1 VSRRK
6 DESARRSPRPRRQ
19 QPSDPGNAPPGFV
32 RLIDPAVRDLEDL
45 ARHNPQALRWSLKKM
60 LLLERDPYAGEELHG
75 DLIGWRK
82 LVVGNRDWRI
92 IWRATTDDTGA
103 IVVDIAEVW
112 AVGARSDAAV
122 YREMAERVASLPKNP
137 PTLALAEVIE
147 RLGRAATAIQG
158 AREIPAEP
166 VPDWLLTRLV
176 HTAGL
181 NRADVEHMTL
191 EEAVDAWTAWST
203 SGTS

>member
-1 VSRRK
+1 
-6 DESARRSPRPRRQ
+6 
-19 QPSDPGNAPPGFV
+19 
-32 RLIDPAVRDLEDL
+32 
-45 ARHNPQALRWSLKKM
+45 M

-92 IWRATTDDTGA
+92 IWRATSDDIGA

-122 YREMAERVASLPKNP
+122 YREMAERVALLPKNP
-137 PTLALAEVIE
+137 PTLALTEVIE
-147 RLGRAATAIQG
+147 RLGRAATAIQA

-166 VPDWLLTRLV
+166 VPDWLLNRLV

-181 NRADVEHMTL
+181 DRADVERLTL

-203 SGTS
+203 SRTS

>member
-1 VSRRK
+1 
-6 DESARRSPRPRRQ
+6 
-19 QPSDPGNAPPGFV
+19 
-32 RLIDPAVRDLEDL
+32 
-45 ARHNPQALRWSLKKM
+45 M

-92 IWRATTDDTGA
+92 IWRATSDDTGA

-122 YREMAERVASLPKNP
+122 YREMAERVALLPKNP
-137 PTLALAEVIE
+137 PTLALTEVIE
-147 RLGRAATAIQG
+147 RLGRAATAIQA
-158 AREIPAEP
+158 AREIPAEA
-166 VPDWLLTRLV
+166 VPDWLLNRLV

-181 NRADVEHMTL
+181 NRADVERLTL

-203 SGTS
+203 SRTS